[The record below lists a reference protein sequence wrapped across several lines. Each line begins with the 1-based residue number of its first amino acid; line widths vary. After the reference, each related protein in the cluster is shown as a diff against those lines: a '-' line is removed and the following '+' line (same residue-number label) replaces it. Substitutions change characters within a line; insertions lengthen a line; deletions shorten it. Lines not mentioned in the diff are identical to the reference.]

1 MSSLVSDSRAVEQSR
16 TGLGGYIENFAPPY
30 QELSLQELDVQLPQ
44 VCAVVGPNNAGK
56 SNILEGIRRV
66 LGASWL
72 SVNNFSEDDI
82 YYRDPDRDI
91 EIWCTVEPPVP
102 YQKFKGAPVTG
113 IHTLYFQY
121 TKYKSANR
129 KASHVWNRSAWTT
142 RMMR

>member
-30 QELSLQELDVQLPQ
+30 QELSLQELHVQLPQ

-121 TKYKSANR
+121 TKYKIGEQKGQPR
-129 KASHVWNRSAWTT
+129 LEQKCLTT